1 MREAARLFGAAEGQ
15 RTAIGKTLLPWD
27 RADHNRYVE
36 TARAALG
43 EAAFAVLWAEGRDL
57 SLKQAAAVAL
67 ASRRDRGAAA
77 VREPSSRSGAAAP
90 DSPRKWPQDDLTQ
103 EEWER
108 IAPLLPAASGRK
120 GRPYRDHRL
129 VLNGI
134 FWVLRTSAAWR
145 DLPAHYGSWKTCQD
159 RYRRW
164 RRTGLWGQI
173 EQALDDPIE
182 PDRGSRP
189 ADEE

>member
-1 MREAARLFGAAEGQ
+1 MRQAARLFGAAEGQ
-15 RTAIGKTLLPWD
+15 RAAIGRSLLPSD
-27 RADHNRYVE
+27 RADHDRHVE

-43 EAAFAVLWAEGRDL
+43 EATFAALWAEGREL
-57 SLKQAAAVAL
+57 SLEQAAAVAL

-77 VREPSSRSGAAAP
+77 VREPSAMSGAAAP

-134 FWVLRTSAAWR
+134 FWVLRTVAAWR
-145 DLPAHYGSWKTCQD
+145 DLPARYGSWKTCQD

-164 RRTGLWGQI
+164 RRSGLWDRI
-173 EQALDDPIE
+173 EQALNDQ
-182 PDRGSRP
+182 S
-189 ADEE
+189 